1 MGNIF
6 RRAASG
12 NVALAGEGVV
22 SIAFIVYV
30 AIGKLAIFFGQKFP
44 YFANSRF
51 EFIRRLFECD
61 LCLGFWVY
69 FLLSTFLQ
77 VRLFEDVYL
86 YVPLVSEI
94 ITGCVTSFGMHLV
107 SIGWRE
113 KFSTVII

>member
-1 MGNIF
+1 M
-6 RRAASG
+6 
-12 NVALAGEGVV
+12 

-30 AIGKLAIFFGQKFP
+30 AVGKLAIYLSQKFP
-44 YFANSRF
+44 YFINSKF
-51 EFIRRLFECD
+51 EFIRKLFECD
-61 LCLGFWVY
+61 LCLGFWIY
-69 FLLSTFLQ
+69 FLLSAFLR

-94 ITGCVTSFGMHLV
+94 ITGCVTSFGMHLI